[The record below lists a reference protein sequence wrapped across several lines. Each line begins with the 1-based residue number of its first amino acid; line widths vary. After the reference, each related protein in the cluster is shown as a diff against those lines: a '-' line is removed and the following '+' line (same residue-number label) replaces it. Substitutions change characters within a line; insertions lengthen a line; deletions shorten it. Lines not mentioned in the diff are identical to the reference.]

1 MNKIK
6 EIEKYGR
13 LYIDRFL
20 RQQIVDKETIYN
32 NWYEALKF
40 FFTKS
45 FSRGRRN
52 ELSERFMK
60 NTIRTLEEYKLT
72 KNSYEQKL
80 LDSRLTSNGVNNR
93 HDRQMVLGVID
104 LVFNSLDSYENNI
117 VQYTVNQIKEGKIA
131 DVFSTLDG
139 IHAIGD
145 KLASLYLRDV
155 ILIYQLEKSLKS
167 NDEFKYC
174 QPIDTWVK
182 QVAFKVGIIKSEEAK
197 IEDIKGAII
206 KSCLNVESP
215 PLLFNAG
222 AWMVGANSFE
232 LLIERL

>member
-1 MNKIK
+1 MSKIK
-6 EIEKYGR
+6 EIEKFGR
-13 LYIDRFL
+13 LYINRFL
-20 RQQIVDKETIYN
+20 KEQITRKKNIYN
-32 NWYEALKF
+32 DWFEALEF
-40 FFTKS
+40 FFGRS
-45 FSRGRRN
+45 FYRGRRD
-52 ELSERFMK
+52 ELSTRFMEA
-60 NTIRTLEEYKLT
+60 TVMTLKEYKLT
-72 KNSYEQKL
+72 KNNFERKQLS
-80 LDSRLTSNGVNNR
+80 SRLISNGVNNR
-93 HDRQMVLGVID
+93 HDRQMVLGIID
-104 LVFNSLDSYENNI
+104 LIFNSLDSYENNI

-145 KLASLYLRDV
+145 KIASFYLRDV
-155 ILIYQLEKSLKS
+155 ILICRLEKSLKS

-182 QVAFKVGIIKSEEAK
+182 QVAFKVGIIKSEEAT

-206 KSCLNVESP
+206 KSCLNVEVS

>member
-6 EIEKYGR
+6 EIEEYGR

-60 NTIRTLEEYKLT
+60 NTIRTLKEYKLT
-72 KNSYEQKL
+72 KNNFERKQ
-80 LDSRLTSNGVNNR
+80 LDSRLISNGVNNR

-117 VQYTVNQIKEGKIA
+117 VQYTVNQIKKGRTVY
-131 DVFSTLDG
+131 VFNTLDG

-145 KLASLYLRDV
+145 KIASLYLRDV
-155 ILIYQLEKSLKS
+155 ILIYQLEEFLKS
-167 NDEFKYC
+167 NEFRYY

-182 QVAFKVGIIKSEEAK
+182 QVALKVGIISEKAK
-197 IEDIKGAII
+197 TEDIKTAII
-206 KSCLNVESP
+206 KSCLDAKVS

-222 AWMVGANSFE
+222 AWMIGANSLE